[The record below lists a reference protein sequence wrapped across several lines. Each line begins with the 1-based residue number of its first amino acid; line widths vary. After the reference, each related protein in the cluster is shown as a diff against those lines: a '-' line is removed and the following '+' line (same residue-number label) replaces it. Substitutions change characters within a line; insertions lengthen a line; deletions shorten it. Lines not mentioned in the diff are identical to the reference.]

1 MEERREGTKQR
12 GHGLGGHWRR
22 ETEERANISRL
33 LCTYPAPP
41 TCWELPE
48 LGAWASFHPP
58 PPATFQ
64 DPAQLGTRL
73 GTWLRGK
80 FFFPG
85 WLEKLLLE
93 LLGNRNLGN
102 GKGFFYKPQ

>member
-1 MEERREGTKQR
+1 MYLPCSSYLLGTPR
-12 GHGLGGHWRR
+12 AGCLGLFP
-22 ETEERANISRL
+22 S
-33 LCTYPAPP
+33 
-41 TCWELPE
+41 
-48 LGAWASFHPP
+48 PP
-58 PPATFQ
+58 PTFQ
-64 DPAQLGTRL
+64 DPARLGTRL